1 MLMVL
6 KQIQIMYMAQYNSF
20 EKGISTSIFREKQS
34 PLVLYLQTHYISIHY
49 ITQYIKIVIA

>member
-34 PLVLYLQTHYISIHY
+34 PLFLYLQTHYIQDSCLI
-49 ITQYIKIVIA
+49 IFFD